1 MGAGQ
6 NAMLLPILTQILL
19 VLVMYGA
26 LQIAKARASKAGL
39 VDDARRA
46 LNEDAWP
53 DFVRQINNNIRNQF
67 ELPVLFLVLAL
78 ILWRLQPGGLLPLVL
93 AWGFVATRV
102 VHAWI
107 HTHSNHVPHRRL
119 AFTLGAVLVLLML
132 LDVLWLILA
141 G

>member
-1 MGAGQ
+1 MPPTQ
-6 NAMLLPILTQILL
+6 NAMLLPILAQILL
-19 VLVMYGA
+19 VLLMYAA
-26 LQIAKARASKAGL
+26 LQIAKKRASKAGL
-39 VDDARRA
+39 VDEARRA

-78 ILWRLQPGGLLPLVL
+78 ILWQLQPGGLLPLLL

-107 HTHSNHVPHRRL
+107 HTHGNYVPHRRL
-119 AFTLGAVLVLLML
+119 AFTIGALLVLAMV
-132 LDVLWLILA
+132 LDVLYLILS
-141 G
+141 

>member
-1 MGAGQ
+1 MPPAE
-6 NAMLLPILTQILL
+6 NAMLLPILAQILL
-19 VLVMYGA
+19 VLLIYGA
-26 LQIAKARASKAGL
+26 LQIAKGRAVRAGL
-39 VDDARRA
+39 VDQARRA
-46 LNEDAWP
+46 LDEDAWP

-78 ILWRLQPGGLLPLVL
+78 ILWQLQPGGLLPLGL
-93 AWGFVATRV
+93 AWGFVATRL

-107 HTHSNHVPHRRL
+107 HTHSNYVPHRRL

-132 LDVLWLILA
+132 LDVLWLIFA

>member
-1 MGAGQ
+1 MGTSQ
-6 NAMLLPILTQILL
+6 NAMLLPILAQILL
-19 VLVMYGA
+19 VLVMYAA

-39 VDDARRA
+39 VDQARRA

-78 ILWRLQPGGLLPLVL
+78 ILWQLQPDGWLPQLL
-93 AWGFVATRV
+93 AWGFVATRI

-107 HTHSNHVPHRRL
+107 HTHSNYVPRRRL
-119 AFTLGAVLVLLML
+119 AFTAGAVLVLLML
-132 LDVLWLILA
+132 LNVLWLIFTR
-141 G
+141 